1 MKKSGFL
8 GLVPIMIAASLLHGQ
23 FPNTSTH
30 WDRAIIKHDSQLTGA
45 TLTAVDARP
54 LDQAV
59 EALREE
65 YGWLLDY
72 EDPVYSAADLR
83 PTTDQDW
90 PPNIKPTPG
99 LRIIAGGSFTTTYPE
114 QADMGTDQ
122 ARLSVL
128 QQVLADYLNSGNPG
142 KFRLVQTGPS
152 RFAIVGTNKSSPP
165 VLDTVVSVNIQDN
178 ALVALHDVLQVV
190 KAKTGH
196 TVDVGWVWPINPL
209 HRCNVSQNFEEVPA
223 RTVLLS
229 ILDSCHLNLPLQW
242 RFLYD
247 PDTDIYALNLVWGV
261 PVSPPLKSPSR

>member
-1 MKKSGFL
+1 MKKSRL
-8 GLVPIMIAASLLHGQ
+8 VGLAPIVIATSLLQGQ

-30 WDRAIIKHDSQLTGA
+30 WDRAIIKHDSQHTSA

-54 LDQAV
+54 LDQTA

-83 PTTDQDW
+83 PTTDRDW

-99 LRIIAGGSFTTTYPE
+99 LRIIAGGSFTTTYTE
-114 QADMGTDQ
+114 QADMDTDQ
-122 ARLSVL
+122 ARVSVL
-128 QQVLADYLNSGNPG
+128 QQGLADHLKSGNPG
-142 KFRLVQTGPS
+142 KFRLVETAPS
-152 RFAIVGTNKSSPP
+152 RFAIVGLNESSPP
-165 VLDTVVSVNIQDN
+165 VLDTLVTVNIQDN
-178 ALVALHDVLQVV
+178 ALVALHDVLQAVQ
-190 KAKTGH
+190 AKTGH

-223 RTVLLS
+223 RTALLS
-229 ILDSCHLNLPLQW
+229 ILDSCHLTLQW

-247 PDTDIYALNLVWGV
+247 PNTNVYALNLVP
-261 PVSPPLKSPSR
+261 PVSPSLKRPSR